1 MCACMHAY
9 AIFNSDSASASYK
22 HWFTKF
28 TLSSNGMPLKKIFI
42 YKAFSPKDTFY
53 KKKKLHDCYL
63 KKQNVNLLLHSAFS
77 FVFYFVI

>member
-28 TLSSNGMPLKKIFI
+28 TLSSNGMPFKKIFI

-53 KKKKLHDCYL
+53 KKKTP
-63 KKQNVNLLLHSAFS
+63 
-77 FVFYFVI
+77 